1 MSTRKSAPAWLA
13 CKLAR
18 MGVYEVAPSSVSAMR
33 LGPIHT
39 LFRYRTLVRN
49 LVTKDISLKYRGS
62 FLGLVWS
69 LLNPA
74 LMLVVYTF
82 AFKIVLRVQTE
93 NYLYF
98 IMAGLLPWTFF
109 ASALTASTQAIT
121 GNAGLITKV
130 YFPRA
135 ILPFASVLFSFTQL
149 MLAFAVFLP
158 ALLLISGI
166 HPSWEM
172 VLIVPVALLHL
183 IFTVGLAFVLA
194 AATVHFRDVAH
205 LTEVLLPLLFWATPI
220 IYPIDMVPE
229 TLQDWVKLSP
239 LALFAIAYQDI
250 LLQARLPEWGLI
262 VRVVVWSAATVG
274 IGYLIF
280 RRFSATLAE
289 EV

>member
-1 MSTRKSAPAWLA
+1 M
-13 CKLAR
+13 
-18 MGVYEVAPSSVSAMR
+18 EVHQVALSPVSV
-33 LGPIHT
+33 LLPGPIHT
-39 LFRYRTLVRN
+39 FFRYRTLVRN

-62 FLGLVWS
+62 FLGLAWS

-74 LMLVVYTF
+74 LMLLVYTF
-82 AFKIVLRVQTE
+82 AFKIVLKVRTE

-121 GNAGLITKV
+121 GNAGLIRKV

-135 ILPFASVLFSFTQL
+135 ILPVASVLFSFTQL

-172 VLIVPVALLHL
+172 ALIIPVALLHL
-183 IFTVGLAFVLA
+183 TFTVGLAFVLSA
-194 AATVHFRDVAH
+194 VTVPFRDVAH

-229 TLQDWVKLSP
+229 TLQGLVKLSP
-239 LALFAIAYQDI
+239 LALFAILYQDI
-250 LLQARLPEWGLI
+250 LLQTKLPEWGLI
-262 VRVVVWSAATVG
+262 VRVLVWSVATVG

-280 RRFSATLAE
+280 RRFNTTLAE